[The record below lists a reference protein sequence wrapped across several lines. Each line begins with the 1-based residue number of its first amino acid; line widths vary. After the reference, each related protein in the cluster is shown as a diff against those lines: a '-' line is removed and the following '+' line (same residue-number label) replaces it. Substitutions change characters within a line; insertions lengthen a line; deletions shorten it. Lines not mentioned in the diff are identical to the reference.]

1 MLEYPEHAMV
11 VTPGVM
17 RDKQLRVPRQEL
29 HQGRAGAGANH
40 TGCCAHTQCGL
51 QVFQVPLDL
60 EKTAGRGM
68 TRGIIQFEAAGITPQ
83 KSHQATDWFDHV
95 ALQPRQ

>member
-17 RDKQLRVPRQEL
+17 RDKQLRVPWQEL
-29 HQGRAGAGANH
+29 HQRRAGAGANH
-40 TGCCAHTQCGL
+40 TGCCAPTQCGL

-68 TRGIIQFEAAGITPQ
+68 TRGNY
-83 KSHQATDWFDHV
+83 SV
-95 ALQPRQ
+95 